1 MPDIPRTLAQQCK
14 LVTSNE
20 SLMQHIYALSEA
32 CDALRLRSV
41 QLEAELAAV
50 RALIAKPAQ
59 TTTPAPASNGSR
71 PLHQH
76 GGR

>member
-14 LVTSNE
+14 AITSNE
-20 SLMQHIYALSEA
+20 GVMQHIYALSEA
-32 CDALRLRSV
+32 CDALRLRNV

-50 RALIAKPAQ
+50 RALIAKPA
-59 TTTPAPASNGSR
+59 TTTPAPTPNGSR
-71 PLHQH
+71 PMLQH

>member
-32 CDALRLRSV
+32 CDALRLRNV

-59 TTTPAPASNGSR
+59 TVTQPAPNGVR

>member
-1 MPDIPRTLAQQCK
+1 MPDISRTLVQRCK
-14 LVTSNE
+14 AITSNE
-20 SLMQHIYALSEA
+20 ALMQHVYALSEA
-32 CDALRLRSV
+32 CDALRLRNE

-59 TTTPAPASNGSR
+59 AAIPPAPNGVRSM
-71 PLHQH
+71 PQP